1 MIINEIKDII
11 KFIVNYFPGRSGQ
24 ILRRIFYK
32 SRLAAVGKNFIT
44 GLGIIINYPK
54 NIFIGDNFK
63 LARFSSLHSCLKSK
77 IEIGNNVSINRNS
90 EINSSNG
97 GSIVIGNDVII
108 ATNVVIIASNHIFNN
123 KDKLIK
129 DSGHKAGKI
138 IIGNNV
144 WIGSN
149 AVILKDV
156 SIGDGAVIGAGC
168 VVRKDVKNNEIISN

>member
-1 MIINEIKDII
+1 MIINEIKEII
-11 KFIVNYFPGRSGQ
+11 KFFINYFPGRSGQ
-24 ILRRIFYK
+24 FLRRIFYQN
-32 SRLAAVGKNFIT
+32 RLASIGKNFTT

-54 NIFIGDNFK
+54 NIYIGDNCK
-63 LARFSSLHSCLKSK
+63 LARFSSLHSCIKSK
-77 IEIGNNVSINRNS
+77 IKIGNNVSINRNS
-90 EINSSNG
+90 EINSCNG
-97 GSIVIGNDVII
+97 GSILIGNDVII

-129 DSGHKAGKI
+129 DSGHKGGKI

-168 VVRKDVKNNEIISN
+168 VIRKDVKNNEIISN